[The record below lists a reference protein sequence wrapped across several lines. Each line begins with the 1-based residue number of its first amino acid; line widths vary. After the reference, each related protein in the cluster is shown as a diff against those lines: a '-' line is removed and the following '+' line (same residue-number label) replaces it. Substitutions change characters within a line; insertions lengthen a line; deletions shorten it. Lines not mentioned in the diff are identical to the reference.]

1 MSRFVNYNPEQ
12 VFLLPPSVEQVLGGD
27 HLCFFVHAVIERLNL
42 RSFLDAY
49 SEEGGPLYHPSLMLK
64 VWLYAYLLGLTSSRR
79 LEQRVREDLAF
90 RYLAGGAQ
98 PDFWALNAFR
108 RRHKRGIN
116 DVFVQVLE
124 LAQSL
129 GLARIGTVAIDSTR
143 VKANASPER
152 IEKIADERQGRAR
165 KRRQIRSWQQA
176 CEGDDPQE
184 GAGASVGE
192 ACAQLAQLEVLRQL
206 ESLPKVRKR
215 SQTDPDSRFLRE
227 RGGRFVLGYSGE
239 IAVSEDHF
247 IVAARVT
254 QNAHDVHALLPM
266 VEEVERRCRQRP
278 ARVLAD
284 SGFYSNQNVARL
296 TARGI
301 DVYVPDPNL
310 AGELKHGAPVGTS
323 LGRMTASSPH
333 LLAMRQKLRTTEG
346 QRCYRQRKMIV
357 EPVFGVLKEQRAMR
371 KFHLRSLEKVNT
383 EWIWAALAFNLG
395 RLYTQR

>member
-1 MSRFVNYNPEQ
+1 MSRFVSYNPEQ

-227 RGGRFVLGYSGE
+227 RGGPLCAGLQRRDRGQRGSFHCGRAGDAE
-239 IAVSEDHF
+239 RARRART
-247 IVAARVT
+247 AAHGGRGGT
-254 QNAHDVHALLPM
+254 QMPATAGP
-266 VEEVERRCRQRP
+266 RAGRQRLLLEP
-278 ARVLAD
+278 ERGPVNRTRHRCVCPRSKSGRRTEAR
-284 SGFYSNQNVARL
+284 SSR
-296 TARGI
+296 RHE
-301 DVYVPDPNL
+301 P
-310 AGELKHGAPVGTS
+310 GT
-323 LGRMTASSPH
+323 H
-333 LLAMRQKLRTTEG
+333 DG
-346 QRCYRQRKMIV
+346 Q
-357 EPVFGVLKEQRAMR
+357 
-371 KFHLRSLEKVNT
+371 
-383 EWIWAALAFNLG
+383 
-395 RLYTQR
+395 